1 MMKTYVYH
9 LLVILL
15 SLRSEKSLIDPFID
29 AAPAGTGAE
38 HRHRAWDRDHG

>member
-9 LLVILL
+9 LLMTLE
-15 SLRSEKSLIDPFID
+15 SLRSEKSLIDLFID

-38 HRHRAWDRDHG
+38 HRHCAWDRDHG